1 MEMLP
6 SPVPPGVLSVPAS
19 QTEDSG
25 FLSFSGLK
33 YSPQLLRGQETHRDR
48 EWATDFP
55 AQVMG
60 KGQWSRVFVGLS
72 TTVVFNPA
80 SGIQEAALRGDG
92 EAVGRRLAPPPFKP
106 EQLHSSLL
114 SGRFHIRCHWKKRVL
129 TA

>member
-6 SPVPPGVLSVPAS
+6 SPVPLGCSVSPLHRQRS
-19 QTEDSG
+19 SG
-25 FLSFSGLK
+25 LLSFSGLK
-33 YSPQLLRGQETHRDR
+33 YSPQLLRSQETHRDR

-80 SGIQEAALRGDG
+80 QWDSGSCTEG
-92 EAVGRRLAPPPFKP
+92 
-106 EQLHSSLL
+106 
-114 SGRFHIRCHWKKRVL
+114 
-129 TA
+129 

>member
-1 MEMLP
+1 MPFDITQALCGIHGDASQP
-6 SPVPPGVLSVPAS
+6 GPPGVLSVPAS

-80 SGIQEAALRGDG
+80 QWDSGSCTEG
-92 EAVGRRLAPPPFKP
+92 
-106 EQLHSSLL
+106 
-114 SGRFHIRCHWKKRVL
+114 
-129 TA
+129 